1 MENPGDFVRSLVEQ
15 TAGTSRRVQL
25 QFELPHVGLL
35 PGVVLT
41 VSCEAGEHA
50 PVDEFDAWLPCRH
63 AGHAPLDACARPFG
77 WPGEFEHMDM
87 AWVAGALQAVYLA
100 RHPGW
105 RPSAPARLRH
115 CGAVVPPEARGEELL
130 RQYQGGAEP
139 SAALYAER
147 IDLLSRPARK
157 LPAPHTRPRPRP
169 RRRARPSRR
178 SRARLDVD
186 AAGDAAGG
194 AEGAEAAVEAVEAVL
209 GEVVRSVAL
218 AF

>member
-1 MENPGDFVRSLVEQ
+1 VENPGDFVRSLVEQ
-15 TAGTSRRVQL
+15 GTSRRVQL

-77 WPGEFEHMDM
+77 WPGEFEDMDM

-100 RHPGW
+100 RNPGL
-105 RPSAPARLRH
+105 RPAAPARLRH